1 MGFFENVGKK
11 ISDVSGKAVEKTK
24 QYTDISTTS
33 YKIRD
38 VEGQINKLYTK
49 LGEAYFNK
57 FADEPDVEL
66 KGDVDAIKE
75 LKQKIDE
82 LNDHLYDVKAAKDGR
97 KRCEHCGELIP
108 ADAKF
113 CTKCGQEVKEVADPE
128 AEGEE
133 GEAAQIAESTDV
145 KECPECHAIIKD
157 NADVCPACGAK
168 LDE

>member
-1 MGFFENVGKK
+1 M
-11 ISDVSGKAVEKTK
+11 
-24 QYTDISTTS
+24 
-33 YKIRD
+33 
-38 VEGQINKLYTK
+38 
-49 LGEAYFNK
+49 
-57 FADEPDVEL
+57 
-66 KGDVDAIKE
+66 
-75 LKQKIDE
+75 
-82 LNDHLYDVKAAKDGR
+82 

-113 CTKCGQEVKEVADPE
+113 CTKCGQKVKEVADPE